1 MQAAFEL
8 PSADWAN
15 VAELEAALGTWM
27 TSSERDLAEL
37 LARLSAGTNGAYPG
51 SPTGLRWDW
60 SEDALRALAGEVI
73 ARSTR
78 VLDAVAAL
86 RAGEH
91 TFANSLGAMAENDR
105 IAEGWAGQIGFLGH
119 VSDSKSIRDVCTEQE
134 TVLSKFDV
142 EQSMRVDLFES
153 LKAFAETAEA
163 KALTGEQ
170 ARLLEF
176 TLRDFRRNGLHL
188 PADKRARV
196 TEIKT
201 RMSALGIQF
210 SKNLGEEN
218 AKFTFTKDELK
229 GIPED
234 QLARFTKSETEPEKY
249 VLSLNYPDYFPA
261 MELCSV
267 SSTRQK
273 LEYEFNR
280 RCIDS
285 NEPILAELI
294 RLRAEQAALLGYPT
308 HAHYVLETRMAK
320 TPEKVGPFLRGL
332 SQKLTPLMEEEMAYW
347 KQLKAE
353 EAKANGDADAKAE
366 AQTIYPY
373 DVRYFT
379 RLSELKKYKVDDQE
393 IKKYFPVEVVTAGL
407 LSIYQRTLGFV
418 FEEVK
423 DRPASA
429 AWHPE
434 VQLFV
439 VKDKADNKV
448 RGYFFLDMFPREGKY
463 GHAAVWGLKPG
474 CAAGIDAKER
484 QLPVAG
490 CVCNFTKATKDQPSL
505 LTHSEVVTF
514 FHEFGHVMH
523 QLCSEVRYSRFAGTS
538 VERDFVEAP
547 SQMLENW
554 CYEEEPLT
562 IMSGHVDDHERKMP
576 KELIDSISA
585 SKKANAGLFNKRQC
599 ILGLFDQ
606 YIHTHPDSAERIRDV
621 WTAINAEHWPIVP
634 TNDTSFAAGFGHLAG
649 GYDAQYYGY
658 MWSEVYSADMFE
670 TRFKAEGLL
679 NEATGLSYRR
689 EIIARGGSVDAEAM
703 IKNFLGR
710 EPTDTAFL
718 RSKGLEA

>member
-1 MQAAFEL
+1 MASASSSASSASAADAATPVWSPSFRREALRKAWPAIFPDSSRLRMQAAFEL

-249 VLSLNYPDYFPA
+249 VLSLNYPDYF
-261 MELCSV
+261 
-267 SSTRQK
+267 
-273 LEYEFNR
+273 
-280 RCIDS
+280 
-285 NEPILAELI
+285 
-294 RLRAEQAALLGYPT
+294 
-308 HAHYVLETRMAK
+308 
-320 TPEKVGPFLRGL
+320 
-332 SQKLTPLMEEEMAYW
+332 
-347 KQLKAE
+347 
-353 EAKANGDADAKAE
+353 
-366 AQTIYPY
+366 
-373 DVRYFT
+373 
-379 RLSELKKYKVDDQE
+379 
-393 IKKYFPVEVVTAGL
+393 
-407 LSIYQRTLGFV
+407 RT
-418 FEEVK
+418 
-423 DRPASA
+423 
-429 AWHPE
+429 
-434 VQLFV
+434 
-439 VKDKADNKV
+439 
-448 RGYFFLDMFPREGKY
+448 
-463 GHAAVWGLKPG
+463 
-474 CAAGIDAKER
+474 
-484 QLPVAG
+484 
-490 CVCNFTKATKDQPSL
+490 
-505 LTHSEVVTF
+505 
-514 FHEFGHVMH
+514 
-523 QLCSEVRYSRFAGTS
+523 
-538 VERDFVEAP
+538 
-547 SQMLENW
+547 
-554 CYEEEPLT
+554 
-562 IMSGHVDDHERKMP
+562 
-576 KELIDSISA
+576 
-585 SKKANAGLFNKRQC
+585 
-599 ILGLFDQ
+599 
-606 YIHTHPDSAERIRDV
+606 
-621 WTAINAEHWPIVP
+621 
-634 TNDTSFAAGFGHLAG
+634 
-649 GYDAQYYGY
+649 
-658 MWSEVYSADMFE
+658 
-670 TRFKAEGLL
+670 
-679 NEATGLSYRR
+679 
-689 EIIARGGSVDAEAM
+689 
-703 IKNFLGR
+703 
-710 EPTDTAFL
+710 
-718 RSKGLEA
+718 